1 MTSFLSGGC
10 VRVVAAAAAFA
21 AVVGASSIASAVGFS
36 GSYEIHAHNS
46 GNGLLIETKELADP
60 LNFVLT
66 NPGDMYKV
74 DLFRIWTNETDVG
87 GDDKTPRT
95 ISVDF
100 DFTAPPSAGSV
111 LGTTV
116 GGSIVIAE
124 WGEVKWTGPEII
136 DFGNGG
142 KLQVSLK
149 DEKFNGGLFGLTHG
163 EEHGKNIEAKFTL
176 ISDSTREIPLPASL
190 PLLMAA
196 LGGLT
201 LVRRRTGGEA

>member
-1 MTSFLSGGC
+1 MT
-10 VRVVAAAAAFA
+10 AAAAAFA
-21 AVVGASSIASAVGFS
+21 VVAGVASIASAVSFS
-36 GSYEIHAHNS
+36 GSYQINAHNS

-87 GDDKTPRT
+87 GDDKTPKT

-116 GGSIVIAE
+116 GGSIVILE
-124 WGEVKWTGPEII
+124 WGEVKWAGPEVI

-142 KLQVSLK
+142 KLQISLK
-149 DEKFNGGLFGLTHG
+149 DETFNGGVFGLIHG
-163 EEHGKNIEAKFTL
+163 EKHGKNIEAKFTL

-190 PLLMAA
+190 PLFMAA
-196 LGGLT
+196 LGGMSL
-201 LVRRRTGGEA
+201 LRRRAGGSA